1 MDLTTRK
8 IIADITAS
16 GSDRY
21 RYHVIHAVKGRSAF
35 DLHMNM
41 VSLQEKWLDSFSE
54 NDKKKSLL
62 VAAIQE
68 TFSKATLKNPA
79 TTRSVP
85 RRRLW
90 LYFYNKTL
98 SDPVRT
104 SVSYSSPK
112 AKKWLKAFNESG
124 NDLL

>member
-1 MDLTTRK
+1 ME
-8 IIADITAS
+8 
-16 GSDRY
+16 
-21 RYHVIHAVKGRSAF
+21 
-35 DLHMNM
+35 M
-41 VSLQEKWLDSFSE
+41 VSLQEEWLDSFSE
-54 NDKKKSLL
+54 TDKKKSLL

-79 TTRSVP
+79 TAPPVP

-90 LYFYNKTL
+90 LYFYNTTL

-112 AKKWLKAFNESG
+112 AKKWLKAFKDSG
-124 NDLL
+124 EDLV